1 MVMLKE
7 YNTKECQNKLQELEW
22 KEQRKEEDHV
32 KGGVRRLKRI

>member
-7 YNTKECQNKLQELEW
+7 CKTNECQNKYQQLYR

-32 KGGVRRLKRI
+32 TDGGSRLKRI